1 VTAFVPGADTEKATE
16 VCSHH
21 ETNLPLEDWFS

>member
-1 VTAFVPGADTEKATE
+1 MEMVPGADTEKATE